1 MSVSSSVSCSLLTRF
16 PPTVGSQKNCHYRSA
31 FTVLKAFSVHRSRKR
46 RSPFSSH
53 PAGWPAGR
61 PLSEHTAFTVQL
73 NGVHRS
79 IKRRSAFRKTPF
91 VMSIN
96 TPHSFHTSSFD
107 TTMPYSDYLKRRAIV
122 FHERGLSSRA
132 IVRALAREGLKA
144 TRQGIESFLKRYET
158 TGSIKRARGS
168 SPQPKTTLAV
178 QTIVDAQM
186 RTDDETTAEELRKIL
201 REKGHALSL
210 STIQRCRRSL
220 GWTFVG
226 SSYCQMIR
234 EPTRRSI

>member
-1 MSVSSSVSCSLLTRF
+1 MPL
-16 PPTVGSQKNCHYRSA
+16 P
-31 FTVLKAFSVHRSRKR
+31 FSVHRFKGVHRSQKR

-73 NGVHRS
+73 NGIHRS

-96 TPHSFHTSSFD
+96 TPHSFHTASFN

-132 IVRALAREGLKA
+132 IIRALAREGLKA

-158 TGSIKRARGS
+158 TGSIKGLGEAVHNQRRHSLCKLSWRRRCALMMRQ
-168 SPQPKTTLAV
+168 QPKSFARSCARKATPSLCQPSNAAGARSAGPFAV
-178 QTIVDAQM
+178 V
-186 RTDDETTAEELRKIL
+186 RTVK
-201 REKGHALSL
+201 
-210 STIQRCRRSL
+210 
-220 GWTFVG
+220 
-226 SSYCQMIR
+226 
-234 EPTRRSI
+234 